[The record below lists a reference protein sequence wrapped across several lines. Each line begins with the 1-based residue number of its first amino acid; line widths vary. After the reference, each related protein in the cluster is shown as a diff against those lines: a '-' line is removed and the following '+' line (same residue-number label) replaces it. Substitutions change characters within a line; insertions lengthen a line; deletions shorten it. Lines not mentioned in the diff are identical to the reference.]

1 MSKPYPPHIEAVCS
15 PFEAEMPGIS
25 HLKLKDRWPSGW
37 KERPWC
43 GCGLG
48 PDFWRGGSAKLSCA
62 PALWLVCL
70 PGLSVR
76 DGFFF
81 PEISSWNGNWR
92 WTWKWERGW
101 GAMTKALVTCSE
113 SAFIFIF
120 LFFTLVWREKEA
132 NSFLFLSVLYQYSS
146 QFSTWNINESAMSNL
161 FLLCYPFKPLALN
174 LMWGC
179 AGEQH
184 LCWCH
189 WHCHP
194 LAIKGFRGSILWWLK

>member
-1 MSKPYPPHIEAVCS
+1 
-15 PFEAEMPGIS
+15 MPGIS

-62 PALWLVCL
+62 PALWLVCI

-81 PEISSWNGNWR
+81 LKFLVEMEIGGGRGS
-92 WTWKWERGW
+92 ERGAEEPW
-101 GAMTKALVTCSE
+101 PRRWSPVPKVLSF
-113 SAFIFIF
+113 S
-120 LFFTLVWREKEA
+120 FFTWVWRENEA

-146 QFSTWNINESAMSNL
+146 QFSIWNINESAMSNL
-161 FLLCYPFKPLALN
+161 FLLCYPFKPLAFN
-174 LMWGC
+174 LMRGC

-194 LAIKGFRGSILWWLK
+194 LATKGSEVVFFGDFNNI

>member
-1 MSKPYPPHIEAVCS
+1 MDGRRGPGAAVAWVQTSGVGVPPSSLARQLCDLFAS
-15 PFEAEMPGIS
+15 
-25 HLKLKDRWPSGW
+25 
-37 KERPWC
+37 
-43 GCGLG
+43 LG
-48 PDFWRGGSAKLSCA
+48 
-62 PALWLVCL
+62 
-70 PGLSVR
+70 SVW
-76 DGFFF
+76 GTAFF

-101 GAMTKALVTCSE
+101 GAMTKALVTCSK

-120 LFFTLVWREKEA
+120 LFLLWFEEKEA

-194 LAIKGFRGSILWWLK
+194 LATKGFRGSILWWLK